1 MGRSKLNKKSR
12 RVNSKKSKKKAK
24 NQRKGNKIYSMN
36 FFYYYVEYEHDFFN
50 WYFNDVP
57 PESFFDSKKKTKIK
71 MNLKNAL
78 KLTINKSF
86 NIMGKKEIWN
96 QTKQYKYA
104 KYAVYYKIFKV
115 KNANYEKARKIR
127 ITKYPT
133 IIHREL
139 DNKYEVEKTMRE
151 LRLLGKYKRK
161 FKHKKNVDTFEIY
174 KFLVREISRKYKL
187 KRVKHWKMKGFRF
200 LTLKH

>member
-1 MGRSKLNKKSR
+1 MAHSKINKKSK
-12 RVNSKKSKKKAK
+12 RVNHKKYKKSKKNKK
-24 NQRKGNKIYSMN
+24 QRKGNKIYSMN

-50 WYFNDVP
+50 WYYNDVT
-57 PESFFDSKKKTKIK
+57 PETFFKTKKKL
-71 MNLKNAL
+71 NLKNAL

-86 NIMGKKEIWN
+86 NVMGKKEVWN
-96 QTKQYKYA
+96 QTKQYKTA
-104 KYAVYYKIFKV
+104 KYAVFYRIFKV

-127 ITKYPT
+127 INKFPT

-139 DNKYEVEKTMRE
+139 DNQYEVDKTMKD
-151 LRLLGKYKRK
+151 LRLTTKYNKK